1 MPGSALLATICE
13 GVPMPR
19 QSTRTFSAF
28 TLIEL
33 LVVVS
38 IIALLIGIL
47 LPALGRGRAAARNA
61 VCQSNL
67 RQWAVGAHAYLTENR
82 MFLPSEGSVS
92 NPATEDDPAAWYNN
106 LPKFAGARRY
116 KDVFDGS
123 ANAEKFPNENI
134 WWCPE
139 ARAMFGAPTLTAGG
153 NAFDYAMNAV
163 LNGTGTRA
171 PNLSATQNHNNV
183 DRIRNHTQT
192 VLLGEPSSRVPT
204 VSIGSNAVRHGKG
217 CNFLLLDG
225 HVAQHETALAD
236 TVSEGSATV
245 VWKTDSNRLHWGTY
259 RN

>member
-1 MPGSALLATICE
+1 MI
-13 GVPMPR
+13 R

-82 MFLPSEGSVS
+82 QYLPSEGSVA
-92 NPATEDDPAAWYNN
+92 NPATTDDPAAWYNN

-116 KDVFDGS
+116 KDVFDGTAS
-123 ANAEKFPNENI
+123 AEKFPNENI

-139 ARAMFGAPTLTAGG
+139 ARALFGAPTVSAGG

-171 PNLSATQNHNNV
+171 PNLSATQNHNNI
-183 DRIRNHTQT
+183 DRVSNTSQT
-192 VLLGEPSSRVPT
+192 ILLGEPDSRVPT
-204 VSIGSNAVRHGKG
+204 VSIGSNAERHDKS
-217 CNFLLLDG
+217 CNFLFLDG
-225 HVAQHETALAD
+225 HVALHNTVLAD
-236 TVSEGSATV
+236 TVFEGGATL
-245 VWKTDSNRLHWGTY
+245 VWKTDGGKLHWGVF